1 MPRSIAVAGIISK
14 NKKVSIDRVHIIQ
27 AACRPIA
34 YHQSVSG
41 LENTVEGM
49 HLTIMN
55 AQRSWLISILIILGS
70 MAGLLLLRN
79 LLLGL
84 MHRITRKTK
93 TQIDDLLV
101 AGLRIPSL
109 FLVMVLSLYIGIRLS
124 DLSEFW
130 LAYAAKGVHLSII
143 FTITMGLANVSG
155 GLLAYFLEQVEL
167 PISATSLLLAVV
179 KAVIYIIGILIIL
192 NYLGISIAPLI
203 TALGVG
209 GLAMALALQDTL
221 SNLFAGIHIM
231 AEQAIRVGDFIRL
244 ETGQEG
250 FVEDISW
257 RTTRIRMLPNNMV
270 IVPNNKLSQ
279 SVITNYNLP
288 EQNMVLQVPVNVSY
302 ASDPDLVERV
312 LLEEARKAQA
322 EVPGLLADP
331 APSVRF
337 LPGFGESSLAFS
349 LLCHIREIADQNPV
363 MDELNKRILKRFRQE
378 GIEFP
383 YPARTVYLRDER
395 TA

>member
-1 MPRSIAVAGIISK
+1 MNGQKSFFLSI
-14 NKKVSIDRVHIIQ
+14 
-27 AACRPIA
+27 
-34 YHQSVSG
+34 
-41 LENTVEGM
+41 
-49 HLTIMN
+49 LTIV
-55 AQRSWLISILIILGS
+55 GS
-70 MAGLLLLRN
+70 AAALLLIRK
-79 LLLGL
+79 LLLGML
-84 MHRITRKTK
+84 LRITRKTANR
-93 TQIDDLLV
+93 IDDLVV
-101 AGLRIPSL
+101 AGLRLPSL
-109 FLVMVLSLYIGIRLS
+109 FLVIVLSTYIGIRLT
-124 DLSEFW
+124 DLPESWF
-130 LAYAAKGVHLSII
+130 AYATKGMHISII
-143 FTITMGLANVSG
+143 LAITMGLANVSG
-155 GLLAYFLEQVEL
+155 QLLAYFLKQVEL
-167 PISATSLLLAVV
+167 PISVTSLLLAVV
-179 KAVIYIIGILIIL
+179 KAVIYVIGVLIIL
-192 NYLGISIAPLI
+192 NYLGIPIAPLI

-231 AEQAIRVGDFIRL
+231 AEQAIQVGDFIRL

-288 EQNMVLQVPVNVSY
+288 EQKMVLQVPVNVSY
-302 ASDPDLVERV
+302 ASDPDLVESV

-349 LLCHIREIADQNPV
+349 LLCHIREVSDQNPV
-363 MDELNKRILKRFRQE
+363 MNELNKRILKRFRQE

-395 TA
+395 TT

>member
-1 MPRSIAVAGIISK
+1 M
-14 NKKVSIDRVHIIQ
+14 
-27 AACRPIA
+27 
-34 YHQSVSG
+34 
-41 LENTVEGM
+41 
-49 HLTIMN
+49 
-55 AQRSWLISILIILGS
+55 
-70 MAGLLLLRN
+70 
-79 LLLGL
+79 
-84 MHRITRKTK
+84 
-93 TQIDDLLV
+93 
-101 AGLRIPSL
+101 
-109 FLVMVLSLYIGIRLS
+109 
-124 DLSEFW
+124 
-130 LAYAAKGVHLSII
+130 HLSII

-155 GLLAYFLEQVEL
+155 RLLAYFLKQVDL
-167 PISATSLLLAVV
+167 PISVTSLLLAVV
-179 KAVIYIIGILIIL
+179 KAVIYVIGVLIIL

-250 FVEDISW
+250 YVEDISW

-288 EQNMVLQVPVNVSY
+288 DRKMVLQVPVNVSY
-302 ASDPDLVERV
+302 ASDPDRVERV
-312 LLEEARKAQA
+312 LLDEARMALA
-322 EVPGLLADP
+322 EVPGLLDDP

-337 LPGFGESSLAFS
+337 LPGFGESSLTFS
-349 LLCHIREIADQNPV
+349 LLCHIREIGDQNPI

-383 YPARTVYLRDER
+383 YPTRTVYLRDER